1 MLPYIIRRLLATI
14 PVLVVVGLFTFFL
27 LRFTPGDPA
36 AVMAGNEATQ
46 EEYLEIKEKARTRRP
61 DTRTAWQVDGPDTAR
76 RLRDIH

>member
-46 EEYLEIKEKARTRRP
+46 EEYLEIKESSA
-61 DTRTAWQVDGPDTAR
+61 
-76 RLRDIH
+76 